1 MRNLLF
7 LFLAFT
13 LSYCDAQV
21 EIPNKDQQI
30 KYAVLAA
37 PKDKQEG
44 ATVLGFDSD
53 NNVVTLREGTN
64 EIICLADN
72 PQQDGFSVAAY
83 HKDLEPFMKRGRE
96 LRGEGLGFQE
106 VFDMREKEAK
116 AGKLKMPDHA
126 ATLHVLSGKEAN
138 YNETTGVME
147 GTAIRWVVYIP
158 WSTPE
163 SSGLPTSPP
172 SPGAPWIMFPGTHAA
187 HIMIT
192 PPRE

>member
-1 MRNLLF
+1 M
-7 LFLAFT
+7 
-13 LSYCDAQV
+13 D
-21 EIPNKDQQI
+21 IPNKEEQI

-37 PKDKQEG
+37 PKDKQAG
-44 ATVLGFDSD
+44 ATVLGFDAD
-53 NNVVTLREGTN
+53 NNIVTLREGDN

-72 PQQDGFSVAAY
+72 PKQDGFSVAAY
-83 HKDLEPFMKRGRE
+83 HKDLEPFMQRGRE

-138 YNETTGVME
+138 YNEETGMMD
-147 GTAIRWVVYIP
+147 GAAIRWVVYIP

-163 SSGLPTSPP
+163 TSGLPTSPP